1 MARRLAAAVVRPQP
15 CALAAAAAMALA
27 CALYYT
33 GSGSGAGE
41 PASPPPPPGPGAESK
56 AKAGEELL
64 RQAPEGEAELHM
76 LVVLAKAE
84 RNEAL
89 RAKAAAALRSL
100 VRFGKLGPQ
109 QALALHLLCDAPSRA
124 PAKLLFHDA
133 LRRAAF
139 RWSSMTWKCW
149 PRGCFPPWRQCRSFS
164 AQGPAATTATL
175 FSSSLLPCTTSCPKR
190 FRGSYK
196 WTWMWST
203 GPISGNCFRNLTIS
217 LKEPLSALPEK
228 CSQSI
233 GTSSGSIGRSIPG
246 PGWESRLLMGCL
258 GSTVG
263 CCCWTW
269 RPCASQRFTTIC
281 WNRQWCSGWP
291 ASSTSGA
298 TWATRTSSPLWAW
311 STPSCSTSW
320 TVPGTASSVPGG
332 ATTATPMSSSST
344 SGVTATSGSTT
355 ATATRLSRR
364 SSCCSGGGGGAAH
377 RTWGQRQVHARRPET

>member
-139 RWSSMTWKCW
+139 RYKVVFHDVEVLAQRLLPTVEAMQKL
-149 PRGCFPPWRQCRSFS
+149 FS
-164 AQGPAATTATL
+164 AGAGSYYSDSIFFLSVAMHHIMPKEISRIIQVDLDVEYRANIRELFQEFDNFPEGAVIGIAREMQPVYRHVLWQYRQEHPGTRVGEPPPDGLSGFNSGVLLLDLEAMRQSALYNHLLEPAVVQRLASK
-175 FSSSLLPCTTSCPKR
+175 FH
-190 FRGSYK
+190 FRGHLGDQDFF
-196 WTWMWST
+196 TLVGM
-203 GPISGNCFRNLTIS
+203 
-217 LKEPLSALPEK
+217 EHPELFHVLD
-228 CSQSI
+228 C
-233 GTSSGSIGRSIPG
+233 T
-246 PGWESRLLMGCL
+246 
-258 GSTVG
+258 
-263 CCCWTW
+263 
-269 RPCASQRFTTIC
+269 
-281 WNRQWCSGWP
+281 WNRQLCSWWRDHGYADVFEQYFRCDGHVRIYHGNCNTPIP
-291 ASSTSGA
+291 A
-298 TWATRTSSPLWAW
+298 
-311 STPSCSTSW
+311 
-320 TVPGTASSVPGG
+320 
-332 ATTATPMSSSST
+332 
-344 SGVTATSGSTT
+344 
-355 ATATRLSRR
+355 
-364 SSCCSGGGGGAAH
+364 
-377 RTWGQRQVHARRPET
+377 E